1 MLVNTSRGEII
12 DEESL
17 LSALQNGVVR
27 SAAIDV
33 WSCEGSNTNQTINA
47 LRVHPNM
54 FPTSH
59 IAAYT
64 QGSLRHCALQCADN
78 VIAVVEGRLK
88 EVEQYIAKPPA

>member
-1 MLVNTSRGEII
+1 MNTSRGEIV
-12 DEESL
+12 DEKSL
-17 LSALQNGVVR
+17 LIALQDGTIR

-33 WSCEGSNTNQTINA
+33 WSCEGDNTNQTINA
-47 LRVHPNM
+47 LRVHPKV

-64 QGSLRHCALQCADN
+64 LESRRHCALRCADN

-88 EVEQYIAKPPA
+88 EVEQYIAKLPA